1 MKRTGKSMMKKA
13 VCMILVFAAAF
24 FFRVPAFAD
33 TSSSSQ
39 DFSRYYQEQAE
50 QSGANELEDKLPE
63 DTQKILK
70 DLGIDGTDWKS
81 IPSVTPQNYFQKIL
95 SVFSGKAANPLRV
108 LASVIAVI
116 MLCAL
121 LNGLKLSFGEKAMGG
136 VIGMV
141 GTLCVCVLIV
151 QPIVS
156 CISDAADVL
165 KVASTFLLACVPVM
179 VAVMAAAGQAVSAGS
194 YHLLMMAVGNV
205 ISIFA
210 TTILV
215 PMMNLFLAL
224 SVVSSVSPGINL
236 NGLCNVLNKA
246 VKWVMGLGMT
256 LFTGLVTMH
265 SLVASSQDNTA
276 ARAAKFI
283 VGSFVPV
290 VGNALGEAL
299 NTVTGCVKMLKS
311 GIGAFGLLAGLIVF
325 LPVIAECILWYLTLL
340 LCSGISQMFE
350 LDGVTGLLKAS
361 ADVVSTML
369 AVLFCCMTVLIIS
382 TVVMILIGGLT

>member
-1 MKRTGKSMMKKA
+1 MKKKA
-13 VCMILVFAAAF
+13 ICLILAFAASLF
-24 FFRVPAFAD
+24 LRVPAFAD
-33 TSSSSQ
+33 TASSSQ
-39 DFSRYYQEQAE
+39 DFSRYYQQQAE
-50 QSGANELEDKLPE
+50 QSGADQLQDKLPE
-63 DTQKILK
+63 DTRKILEG
-70 DLGIDGTDWKS
+70 LGIDGANWSS
-81 IPSVTPQNYFQKIL
+81 IASVTPQNYFQKIL
-95 SVFSGKAANPLRV
+95 SIFTGKAVNPLRV
-108 LASVIAVI
+108 LASVIAVVMI
-116 MLCAL
+116 CAL
-121 LNGLKLSFGEKAMGG
+121 LNGLKLSFGEKTMGG

-151 QPIVS
+151 QPIVA

-165 KVASTFLLACVPVM
+165 KVASGFLLACIPVM

-210 TTILV
+210 TTVLV

-236 NGLCNVLNKA
+236 NGLCNVLNKT
-246 VKWVMGLGMT
+246 VKWIMGLGMT

-265 SLVASSQDNTA
+265 SLVAASQDNTA

-283 VGSFVPV
+283 VGTFVPI
-290 VGNALGEAL
+290 VGNALGEAF
-299 NTVTGCVKMLKS
+299 NTVTSCVKMLKS
-311 GIGAFGLLAGLIVF
+311 GIGAFALLAGLIVF
-325 LPVIAECILWYLTLL
+325 LPVIAECVLWYLTLL
-340 LCSGISQMFE
+340 LSSGISQIFE
-350 LDGVTGLLKAS
+350 LDGITGLLKAS

-382 TVVMILIGGLT
+382 TVVMILIGGMT

>member
-1 MKRTGKSMMKKA
+1 MMKKA
-13 VCMILVFAAAF
+13 VCLILLIAAAF
-24 FFRVPAFAD
+24 FLHTAAFAA
-33 TSSSSQ
+33 SNSPS
-39 DFSRYYQEQAE
+39 DFSSGDFSSYYKEQAKK
-50 QSGANELEDKLPE
+50 SGANQLEDKLPE

-70 DLGIDGTDWKS
+70 GLGVDNSNWSS
-81 IPSVTPQNYFQKIL
+81 IPSVTPQNYFQRIL
-95 SVFSGKAANPLRV
+95 SVFTGKAKNPLRV
-108 LASVIAVI
+108 LASVVAVI
-116 MLCAL
+116 LLCAL
-121 LNGLKLSFGEKAMGG
+121 LNGMKLSFGEKTLGG

-141 GTLCVCVLIV
+141 GTLCVCAIVV
-151 QPIVS
+151 QPIVA

-165 KVASTFLLACVPVM
+165 KVASDFLLACIPVM

-205 ISIFA
+205 VSIFA

-236 NGLCNVLNKA
+236 NGLCSVLNKI
-246 VKWVMGLGMT
+246 VKWVIGLGMT

-265 SLVASSQDNTA
+265 SLVATAQDSTA
-276 ARAAKFI
+276 TRAAKFI

-311 GIGAFGLLAGLIVF
+311 GIGAFGLLAGLILF
-325 LPVIAECILWYLTLL
+325 LPVVAECVLWLLTLL
-340 LCSGISQMFE
+340 LCSGISQVFE
-350 LDGVTGLLKAS
+350 LDGITGLLKAS

-382 TVVMILIGGLT
+382 TVVMLLIGGMS